1 VTKAYILKDSD
12 YVRYDVEVDQSDAG
26 YPKALTN
33 GWKGLDGTGFESD
46 IDSVLDLGTGKAYLF
61 KGDQY
66 LRVDQQTNAVDD
78 GYPLPIADNWGGLA
92 EAGFA
97 DSINAAINWGDGKAF
112 LFRGR
117 SYVRYDIATDH
128 ADEGYPASIA
138 EGWGGLGDVG
148 FGDSIDAA
156 VAWGNGKVF
165 FFKADSYVRYDIA
178 TDHADEGYPASIAEG
193 WAGLVDVGFADSI
206 NAVWVK
212 LDASTSHG
220 PRPVV
225 TGQLAPGDHV
235 WYFNG
240 QISTDLDIPRQS
252 WFPGSTSP
260 TDYQGHGDE
269 IFNFVIHANGEI
281 RRGRPH
287 MRSREGSFAWLNNN
301 PGNLTGKA
309 GGTDF
314 GQYRDKFNWHHFLI
328 FPTFDTGFAAI
339 AAFLRGPTYRDLNI
353 LDAFRRYAPASDGN
367 DPDSYAS
374 AVASAAGVS
383 TSTLVRDL
391 SDEQMRFMQ
400 DKITQIEGS
409 VPGVVLGPDSPE
421 LPEEI
426 RSRL

>member
-117 SYVRYDIATDH
+117 
-128 ADEGYPASIA
+128 
-138 EGWGGLGDVG
+138 
-148 FGDSIDAA
+148 
-156 VAWGNGKVF
+156 
-165 FFKADSYVRYDIA
+165 SYVRYDIA